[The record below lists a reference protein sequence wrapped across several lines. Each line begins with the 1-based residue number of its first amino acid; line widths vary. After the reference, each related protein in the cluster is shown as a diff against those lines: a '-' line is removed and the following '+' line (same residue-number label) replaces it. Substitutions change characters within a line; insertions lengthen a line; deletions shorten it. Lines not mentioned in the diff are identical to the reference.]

1 MKALVEP
8 LEGNKVKL
16 SVEVD
21 EAEFEQAVEAA
32 FKKISREVRIPGF
45 RPGKAPRR
53 VLEARLGK
61 EAGRAEALRDAL
73 PDYYARAVRDN
84 AVDAIAAPEIDI
96 TKGEEEGPVGF
107 DAIVEVRPQLQLVGY
122 DGLRVEIPSPEVTEE
137 DITAQIDRLRAN
149 FGQLADTEA
158 PAANGFHLTLDLLA
172 TRDGQEVPALTTDDF
187 VYELGSGSVL
197 PELDEQLQG
206 VKKGETRTFDADWPD
221 GSVSLEV
228 SVKDVKENV
237 LPEVTDEWASEAS
250 EFDTV
255 EELRADIVKQA
266 EAMKKMQ
273 ATMALRN
280 GALEALV
287 ELVDIDAPGPL
298 IDSEVERQAHEL
310 GHRLEAQGLTFQQ
323 YLDATGRTQEQL
335 VEELRAAAVPAVKA
349 DLALRSVA
357 ESEGIE
363 ANDDDL
369 AGHIARLAE
378 AYNVQP
384 TQLILELQRNDQLT
398 AVRSDLKKSK
408 AMDWLV
414 EHVEVVDD
422 KGHAV
427 DRALLNLEAEAS
439 ETEVS
444 ESVASESAA
453 QESGGAEPESVDSE
467 EPADHQPSAE
477 SEEE

>member
-32 FKKISREVRIPGF
+32 FKKIAREVRIPGF

-84 AVDAIAAPEIDI
+84 AVDVIAAPEIDI

-107 DAIVEVRPQLQLVGY
+107 DAIVEVRPHLQLVGY
-122 DGLRVEIPSPEVTEE
+122 EGLRVEIPSPEVSEE
-137 DITAQIDRLRAN
+137 EISAQIDRLRAN
-149 FGQLADTEA
+149 FGQLSETES
-158 PAANGFHLTLDLLA
+158 PAANGFHLTLDLHA
-172 TRDGQEVPALTTDDF
+172 TRDGKEVPALSTDDF

-197 PELDEQLQG
+197 PELDEHLQG
-206 VKKGETRTFDADWPD
+206 VKAGETRTFEADWPE
-221 GSVSLEV
+221 GPVTLEV
-228 SVKDVKENV
+228 AVKDVKENV
-237 LPEVTDEWASEAS
+237 LPEVTDDWASEAS

-255 EELRADIVKQA
+255 EELRADIVQRA
-266 EAMKKMQ
+266 EMMKKVQ
-273 ATMALRN
+273 ANMALRN
-280 GALEALV
+280 GTIEALV
-287 ELVDIDAPGPL
+287 ELVDIDAPQPL

-310 GHRLEAQGLTFQQ
+310 GHRIEAQGLTFQQ
-323 YLDATGRTQEQL
+323 YLEATGRTQEQI
-335 VEELRAAAVPAVKA
+335 VEELRTAAVPAVKA
-349 DLALRSVA
+349 DLALRAVA
-357 ESEGIE
+357 EGEGIE
-363 ANDDDL
+363 PTEDDL
-369 AGHIARLAE
+369 AGELARLAD

-384 TQLILELQRNDQLT
+384 TQLILELQRNDQLG

-408 AMDWLV
+408 ALEWLV

-422 KGHAV
+422 KGQPV
-427 DRALLNLEAEAS
+427 DRALLKL
-439 ETEVS
+439 ETEGVS
-444 ESVASESAA
+444 
-453 QESGGAEPESVDSE
+453 EPESPAAEVVDSAVQPE
-467 EPADHQPSAE
+467 EPGGPQPSAE

>member
-21 EAEFEQAVEAA
+21 EAEFEQAIEAA
-32 FKKISREVRIPGF
+32 FKKIAREVRIPGF

-84 AVDAIAAPEIDI
+84 AVDVIAAPEIDI

-122 DGLRVEIPSPEVTEE
+122 EGLRVEIPSPVLTEE
-137 DITAQIDRLRAN
+137 EITAQVDRLRAN
-149 FGQLADTEA
+149 FGQLSETEA
-158 PAANGFHLTLDLLA
+158 PAANGFHLTLDLHA
-172 TRDGQEVPALTTDDF
+172 TRDGTEVPALSTDDF

-197 PELDEQLQG
+197 PELDEHLQG
-206 VKKGETRTFDADWPD
+206 VKAGETRTFEAEWPE
-221 GSVSLEV
+221 GQINLEV
-228 SVKDVKENV
+228 AVKDIKENV

-255 EELRADIVKQA
+255 EELRADIVTRS
-266 EAMKKMQ
+266 EAVKKMQ
-273 ATMALRN
+273 SNMALRN
-280 GALEALV
+280 GTVEALV
-287 ELVDIDAPGPL
+287 ELVDVDAPQPL
-298 IDSEVERQAHEL
+298 VDSEVERQAHEL
-310 GHRLEAQGLTFQQ
+310 GHRLDAQGITFQQ
-323 YLDATGRTQEQL
+323 YLEMTGRTQEQF
-335 VEELRAAAVPAVKA
+335 VEELRTAAVPAVKA
-349 DLALRSVA
+349 DLALRAVA
-357 ESEGIE
+357 ESERIE

-369 AGHIARLAE
+369 AGEIARLAE

-384 TQLILELQRNDQLT
+384 TQLILELQRNDQLG
-398 AVRSDLKKSK
+398 AVRSDLRKSK
-408 AMDWLV
+408 ALEWLV

-422 KGHAV
+422 KGQPV
-427 DRALLNLEAEAS
+427 DRALLNLEPEAPATEEP

-444 ESVASESAA
+444 EPTASETAA
-453 QESGGAEPESVDSE
+453 QET
-467 EPADHQPSAE
+467 SAE